1 MLVLAVFVLDDLFM
15 WGLVGTA
22 LFSVGSTLLGQQ
34 QQKKAEDK
42 QSKYQQE
49 AVAAQT
55 EANKLQQDAAAAS
68 NAAIEEQNV
77 SRALA
82 ATMARKDTETA
93 KIAETRKITRNA
105 TKINPNTGISEQD
118 ENNDMYGLGL
128 RIPTK

>member
-1 MLVLAVFVLDDLFM
+1 MLVLALFVLDDLFM

-42 QSKYQQE
+42 QAKYQKE

-93 KIAETRKITRNA
+93 KIAETKKITRNA
-105 TKINPNTGISEQD
+105 TKINPNTGISEQE